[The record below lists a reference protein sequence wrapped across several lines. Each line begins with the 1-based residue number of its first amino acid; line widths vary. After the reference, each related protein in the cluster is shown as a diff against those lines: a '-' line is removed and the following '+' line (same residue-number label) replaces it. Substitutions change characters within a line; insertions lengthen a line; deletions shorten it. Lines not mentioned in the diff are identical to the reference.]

1 MNKRNILSSIQSSL
15 TRPLVILD
23 LDNTLIC
30 AVEWEN
36 IKDVPHPDSF
46 QTKDL
51 EEIYRV
57 YQRPGLELFLD
68 ELFSMYDVSEWPAA
82 GLTYAL
88 FIIDNFILTKKGR
101 KLQFILWDEHC
112 QYSHKATKKQ
122 QSKDLTLLSSFY
134 PKEKFVL
141 VDDNSIVLNQ
151 TGVINSL
158 LFDVM
163 SPDAKDD
170 LFLEQIIQQIHG
182 YFY

>member
-1 MNKRNILSSIQSSL
+1 MNKRKVLSTIQSSL
-15 TRPLVILD
+15 ARPLVILD

-30 AVEWEN
+30 SVEMEN
-36 IKDVPHPDSF
+36 INNVPHAESF
-46 QTKDL
+46 HSKDL
-51 EEIYRV
+51 EQIYRV

-68 ELFSMYDVSEWPAA
+68 ELFSSYDVAVWTAA

-134 PKEKFVL
+134 AKEKFVL

-151 TGVINSL
+151 SGVINSI
-158 LFDVM
+158 LFDVL

-170 LFLEQIIQQIHG
+170 RFLEQIIEQIHG
-182 YFY
+182 YFE